1 MILLCNVYS
10 FKNTSLRMS
19 IKKVWR
25 TFLLMGGFFFSFS
38 FHFLIIFFLL
48 DRLSIANMQLLSSE
62 RGKTDL
68 AGQTCYAGAPR
79 ESKYFSREILL

>member
-25 TFLLMGGFFFSFS
+25 TFLLMGVFFFFL
-38 FHFLIIFFLL
+38 FLFIYITGLQGVLKLALIIYTWWEHVPFTFVF
-48 DRLSIANMQLLSSE
+48 RN
-62 RGKTDL
+62 
-68 AGQTCYAGAPR
+68 
-79 ESKYFSREILL
+79 

>member
-25 TFLLMGGFFFSFS
+25 TFLLMGVFLFSFS
-38 FHFLIIFFLL
+38 F
-48 DRLSIANMQLLSSE
+48 RLYHWSS
-62 RGKTDL
+62 GSTKTGPGYL
-68 AGQTCYAGAPR
+68 YLVGHVPFPFVFR
-79 ESKYFSREILL
+79 R